1 MQPIH
6 LAWVDYTILIAYVAF
21 VLGIG
26 WVLARYMKTSSDFLT
41 SARSIPTWVTGLAFM
56 AANLGALELVG
67 MAASGAKYGIA
78 TGPFLLGGRD
88 PGHGVPGRLH
98 DAVLLRVQGAFRAG
112 IPEDAL
118 R

>member
-41 SARSIPTWVTGLAFM
+41 SGRSIPTWVTGLAFM
-56 AANLGALELVG
+56 SANLGALELVG

-78 TGPFLLGGRD
+78 HLAFLLGRRD
-88 PGHGVPGRLH
+88 SGDGLSGGVH
-98 DAVLLRVQGAFRAG
+98 DAVLLRLQGALRAG
-112 IPEDAL
+112 IS
-118 R
+118 